1 MEKIIKT
8 GKRLRFRQATEADM
22 DYIMQ
27 VEYIPENAKYVI
39 PYTREVHMQ
48 TLDTKS
54 ATHLIIETI
63 DGKEKV
69 GFLMIAG
76 LDNPSKEIEWTR
88 IILDVKGK
96 GYGQE
101 TLEMLKSW
109 AFDDLKFHRAWLDCK
124 DHNTR
129 ALHVYEKAGLVREG
143 LISPLDDGGNLLG
156 QAFLLGGRH
165 SRCAPVTETVGVPIL
180 VIDFKRGNDLYV
192 HTLIPDPEAD
202 VRGLGG
208 TLFQIDGDFHLQCFF
223 GYAAKV

>member
-76 LDNPSKEIEWTR
+76 LDNPSK
-88 IILDVKGK
+88 
-96 GYGQE
+96 
-101 TLEMLKSW
+101 
-109 AFDDLKFHRAWLDCK
+109 
-124 DHNTR
+124 
-129 ALHVYEKAGLVREG
+129 
-143 LISPLDDGGNLLG
+143 
-156 QAFLLGGRH
+156 
-165 SRCAPVTETVGVPIL
+165 
-180 VIDFKRGNDLYV
+180 
-192 HTLIPDPEAD
+192 
-202 VRGLGG
+202 
-208 TLFQIDGDFHLQCFF
+208 
-223 GYAAKV
+223 